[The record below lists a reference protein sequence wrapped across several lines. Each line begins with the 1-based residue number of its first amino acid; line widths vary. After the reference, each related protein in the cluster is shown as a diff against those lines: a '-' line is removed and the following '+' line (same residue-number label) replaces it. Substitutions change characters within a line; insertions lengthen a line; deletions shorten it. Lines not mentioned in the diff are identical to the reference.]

1 MGLQY
6 RTTTCT
12 LTGLTISVTEP
23 SPPRMLSS
31 GQTLELLE
39 PMSLRPLGKRVE
51 EPARCR
57 NRGFRVR
64 LAFLLTGM
72 LASMAVLWGCSGVVS
87 GKPAITPPPPPP
99 PQTYS
104 ISGTVTPLAGGS
116 GATVTLAG
124 ATSATQT
131 ADSSGNY
138 TFTGL
143 ASGAYT
149 VTPSHVGYTFSPNS
163 LGATINGAN
172 VTGINFAARAQTF
185 SISGTISPTVGGSGA
200 TVALSGAA
208 SGSTISDS
216 SGSYS
221 FSGLANG
228 TYAITPNH
236 TGYTFSPGT
245 QAATVNGANISGI
258 NFSATVQTGS
268 TYSISGTISPTAG
281 GSGAMVALSGA
292 ASGSTIA
299 DGSGNYTFAALA
311 NGTYTVTPTNTGYTF
326 SPVNGSATVNGAN
339 VTSVNFTASPQV
351 THTVGLSWIASTSV
365 VAGYNVYRSTV
376 SGQSY
381 TRMNGS
387 FVGGLS
393 YLDSSVQNGLT
404 YYYVTTAVDSS
415 GIESVYSNEV
425 SAKIP

>member
-1 MGLQY
+1 
-6 RTTTCT
+6 
-12 LTGLTISVTEP
+12 
-23 SPPRMLSS
+23 
-31 GQTLELLE
+31 
-39 PMSLRPLGKRVE
+39 MSLRPLGKRME

-57 NRGFRVR
+57 NRGFRAR

-72 LASMAVLWGCSGVVS
+72 LASMAGLWGCSGLVS
-87 GKPAITPPPPPP
+87 GKPAITPPPP
-99 PQTYS
+99 QAYS
-104 ISGTVTPLAGGS
+104 ISGAVTPIAGGS
-116 GATVTLAG
+116 GTTVTLTG

-149 VTPSHVGYTFSPNS
+149 VTPSRVGYTFSPNS
-163 LGATINGAN
+163 LGATVNGAN
-172 VTGINFAARAQTF
+172 VTGINFAVTAQTF
-185 SISGTISPTVGGSGA
+185 NISGTISPTTGGNGA
-200 TVALSGAA
+200 MVTLSGAA
-208 SGSTISDS
+208 S
-216 SGSYS
+216 
-221 FSGLANG
+221 
-228 TYAITPNH
+228 
-236 TGYTFSPGT
+236 
-245 QAATVNGANISGI
+245 VN
-258 NFSATVQTGS
+258 
-268 TYSISGTISPTAG
+268 P
-281 GSGAMVALSGA
+281 
-292 ASGSTIA
+292 IA
-299 DGSGNYTFAALA
+299 DGLGNYTFAALA
-311 NGTYTVTPTNTGYTF
+311 NGTYTVTPTKTGYTF

-351 THTVGLSWIASTSV
+351 AHTVGLSWIASTSA

-381 TRMNGS
+381 SRMNGS

>member
-1 MGLQY
+1 
-6 RTTTCT
+6 
-12 LTGLTISVTEP
+12 
-23 SPPRMLSS
+23 
-31 GQTLELLE
+31 
-39 PMSLRPLGKRVE
+39 MSLRPLGKRME
-51 EPARCR
+51 KPARCR

-64 LAFLLTGM
+64 LAILLTGM

-87 GKPAITPPPPPP
+87 GKPAITPPPPP
-99 PQTYS
+99 QTYS
-104 ISGTVTPLAGGS
+104 ISGTVTPFAGGS

-138 TFTGL
+138 TFTSL

-172 VTGINFAARAQTF
+172 VTGINFAAAAQTF

-200 TVALSGAA
+200 T
-208 SGSTISDS
+208 
-216 SGSYS
+216 
-221 FSGLANG
+221 
-228 TYAITPNH
+228 
-236 TGYTFSPGT
+236 
-245 QAATVNGANISGI
+245 
-258 NFSATVQTGS
+258 
-268 TYSISGTISPTAG
+268 
-281 GSGAMVALSGA
+281 VALSGA

-351 THTVGLSWIASTSV
+351 THTVGLSWIASTSA

-393 YLDSSVQNGLT
+393 NMDSSEQNRLT

-415 GIESVYSNEV
+415 GIESVY
-425 SAKIP
+425 